1 MAFCT
6 SCGAASNTTAA
17 FCPSCGAKTQAP
29 SQVAPAS
36 TPPAP
41 TTVVHPVAVEKA
53 GAPWTK
59 ILIIVGVLM
68 VAGVAALA
76 YGAYWMKNKVQAT
89 AAAYGITM
97 PADTSAKTGGSLFS
111 GAASEASSKRG
122 PIPDACSLFTKED
135 ADAVLGE
142 PMKLV
147 DHEENDKHSS
157 HCNYRSVAEDHGAN
171 GFGVEI
177 HSNESVDEARQG
189 QAIKKG
195 LYSNVTLYTF
205 EELSGYGD
213 ASFLVVNKGPEG
225 EGFKSGPLAAMV
237 AHQEIQMT
245 TKGTKDIEILVTYFG
260 SERSSDGLKALTR
273 KLADKIQ

>member
-6 SCGAASNTTAA
+6 SCGATLNTTAA

-29 SQVAPAS
+29 SQVAPAL
-36 TPPAP
+36 TPPAS
-41 TTVVHPVAVEKA
+41 TTGVHSAAVKKA
-53 GAPWTK
+53 GAPWMK

-68 VAGVAALA
+68 VAGVVALA
-76 YGAYWMKNKVQAT
+76 YGAYWMRNKIQEAAT
-89 AAAYGITM
+89 AHGITL
-97 PADTSAKTGGSLFS
+97 PTDTSARTGGVVS
-111 GAASEASSKRG
+111 GLGSAASSKSG
-122 PIPDACSLFTKED
+122 LIPDACSLFTKED

-157 HCNYRSVAEDHGAN
+157 HCNYRAVEETHGAN

-177 HSNESVDEARQG
+177 HNNESVEEAQQG
-189 QAIKKG
+189 QAMKKG
-195 LYSNVTLYTF
+195 LYSNVSLYTF